1 MRPDPDTRSEPPAAP
16 PWGTPQPASP
26 AGTQTT
32 VSPAA
37 TQTPV
42 VPVAPAPGPPGVP
55 PAEVEPRYG
64 WVVVAACFTALALI
78 FGLSYSFAAFFE
90 PFAAEFGA
98 GRAEVSLVFGLSGL
112 LYFVLG
118 AFAGM
123 LADRH
128 GPAPVAAAG
137 MLCIAAALAAGSLAQ
152 SLFQLTL
159 AWGLGLGVGIA
170 LVYTPS
176 IGCVQPWFTRRR
188 GLAAGIASAG
198 IGAGTLVLPLLA
210 AAAVAALQW
219 RGAMQLLA
227 LAVLVL
233 GLAAA
238 LLLRRAPAA
247 RRVAGGQVAGVPLGV
262 ALRSRNFLWLYAM
275 CLLGAPA
282 MFVPFAHLSAAAR
295 DIGVSEAQAVG
306 LVGLIGIGSLSGRFV
321 IGGLADRWGRGP
333 TLAAVMA
340 SLGLSMALW
349 LAADGYAALALF
361 ALWMG
366 LSYGGAVSLMPA
378 LCMDLFGAR
387 AVSSI
392 IGTLYTGAAL
402 GNLGGPWVAGRVF
415 DATGSYAPVVA
426 ACGVLALVAAVAALA
441 AIRTPPPLAPPV
453 AGPRAS

>member
-1 MRPDPDTRSEPPAAP
+1 MSPAPPTSAAPAAD
-16 PWGTPQPASP
+16 T
-26 AGTQTT
+26 
-32 VSPAA
+32 
-37 TQTPV
+37 
-42 VPVAPAPGPPGVP
+42 
-55 PAEVEPRYG
+55 EPRYG
-64 WVVVAACFTALALI
+64 WVVVGACFTALALI
-78 FGLSYSFAAFFE
+78 FGVSYSFAAFFE
-90 PFAAEFGA
+90 PFASEFGA

-137 MLCIAAALAAGSLAQ
+137 MLCIAVALGAGSLAQ
-152 SLFQLTL
+152 SLGQLTL
-159 AWGLGLGVGIA
+159 AWGVGLGVGIA

-210 AAAVAALQW
+210 AAAVAAWQW
-219 RGAMQLLA
+219 RGAMQVLA

-247 RRVAGGQVAGVPLGV
+247 RRVAGGQVAGVPLGM
-262 ALRSRNFLWLYAM
+262 ALRSRSFLWLYAM

-295 DIGVSEAQAVG
+295 DIGVADAQAVG

-321 IGGLADRWGRGP
+321 IGALADRWGRGP

-349 LAADGYAALALF
+349 LGAGGYMALALF

-402 GNLGGPWVAGRVF
+402 GNLGGPWAAGRVF
-415 DATGSYAPVVA
+415 DATGSYAPVVV
-426 ACGVLALVAAVAALA
+426 ACGLLALLAAAAAVA
-441 AIRTPPPLAPPV
+441 AIRTPPPVPPPLP
-453 AGPRAS
+453 AARAS